1 MNVKIRLIIMNFLQ
15 YAVWGAWLITLGTY
29 CSSTLKFE
37 GGQIASFFA
46 TMGIASLFMPA
57 VMGVLA
63 DRLIPAQKLL
73 GICHL
78 LAGAFLTFGSTQT
91 TYNNLYVAV
100 LLSVMFYMPTI
111 ALSNS
116 VAFNAL
122 TKAKLDTV
130 KAFPPIRV
138 WGTVG
143 FIAAMWFVSLVVVNP
158 DFGFAPLK
166 WFGADKAQIETVDV
180 AEATPAKGIFTNPE
194 AGKVPE
200 GVDMSREKIM
210 KLRPVMARITVRD
223 PKTGEVI
230 SVKEPGDM
238 QLHAIKIPE
247 AKTVAASESVQL
259 KYTPWQLLFSALLS
273 LILGVYSFT
282 LPACP
287 VNREAKQQSLVDILG
302 LRAFSLFKQRKMAVF
317 FIFSMMLGMSLQI
330 TNAFADPY
338 ISSFGKMAEYADS
351 LIVKQSTILI
361 SLSQVSETL
370 CILLIPFFLKRFGIK
385 KVMLISMIAWV
396 LRFGLLGFG
405 NPGVNAWM
413 LVLSMVV
420 YGVAF
425 DFFNISGS
433 LFVDQETSSDIRSSA
448 QGVFMIMT
456 NGFGAFIGSYIAG
469 VVVDAYAF
477 PSSWFIFAGYS
488 LVVAVAFAVI
498 FKYKYDPTKA
508 HA

>member
-1 MNVKIRLIIMNFLQ
+1 MGIKFRLIVMNFLQ

-29 CSSTLKFE
+29 CSSTLHFE
-37 GGQIASFFA
+37 GGQIATFFA

-57 VMGVLA
+57 IMGVLA
-63 DRLIPAQKLL
+63 DRFIPAQKLL

-78 LAGAFLTFGSTQT
+78 LAGAFLAYGATQT
-91 TYNNLYVAV
+91 SYNTLYIAV

-143 FIAAMWFVSLVVVNP
+143 FIAAMWFVSLVVVDR

-166 WFGADKAQIETVDV
+166 DEPFKTEVSAVVKDATQPG
-180 AEATPAKGIFTNPE
+180 AEAVSATDNSAKQALPELEAANPIAKLE
-194 AGKVPE
+194 KDANILSLTKKLTAPE
-200 GVDMSREKIM
+200 TK
-210 KLRPVMARITVRD
+210 KP
-223 PKTGEVI
+223 
-230 SVKEPGDM
+230 
-238 QLHAIKIPE
+238 
-247 AKTVAASESVQL
+247 VQL
-259 KYTPWQLLFSALLS
+259 KYTPWQLLFSAFLS
-273 LILGVYSFT
+273 LLLAVYSFT

-287 VNREAKQQSLVDILG
+287 VNRNVKQQSWIDTFG
-302 LRAFSLFKQRKMAVF
+302 LRAFSLFKQRKMAIF

-338 ISSFGKMAEYADS
+338 ISSFGQLPEYADS
-351 LIVKQSTILI
+351 LIVRQSTILI

-405 NPGVNAWM
+405 NPGAGAWM
-413 LVLSMVV
+413 LVLSMIV

-469 VVVDAYAF
+469 MVVDCFAF
-477 PSSWFIFAGYS
+477 PHSWFIFAAYS
-488 LVVAVAFAVI
+488 LAVAIAFA
-498 FKYKYDPTKA
+498 FAFRYKYNPKEA
-508 HA
+508 K